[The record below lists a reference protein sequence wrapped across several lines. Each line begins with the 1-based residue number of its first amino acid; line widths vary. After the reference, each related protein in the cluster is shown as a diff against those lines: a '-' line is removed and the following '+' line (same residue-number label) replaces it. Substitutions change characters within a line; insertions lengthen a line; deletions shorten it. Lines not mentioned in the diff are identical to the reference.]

1 VEIKNRLLLT
11 DGFRVLIMKKV
22 FYPVRSP
29 GINTAGPNSLH
40 YRAIYDGQLTGLAG
54 VLTSFYAILVRI
66 R

>member
-1 VEIKNRLLLT
+1 MKN
-11 DGFRVLIMKKV
+11 V
-22 FYPVRSP
+22 FYPAAFP

-40 YRAIYDGQLTGLAG
+40 YRAVYDGQLTDLAG